1 MDLPLGRGASDPWR
15 VWARKDFAMLP
26 YLWIMN
32 LFIIVFGGGG
42 RGCATGGCLF
52 WIVLSV
58 GLTILINVV
67 LILIPLL
74 ASGPGPGMNL

>member
-1 MDLPLGRGASDPWR
+1 LAAGRCDALYTWR
-15 VWARKDFAMLP
+15 VWVRKDLRMLP
-26 YLWIMN
+26 ILWMIN

-52 WIVLSV
+52 WILVSV

-67 LILIPLL
+67 LLLISLL
-74 ASGPGPGMNL
+74 VSGPGPGVNV

>member
-1 MDLPLGRGASDPWR
+1 
-15 VWARKDFAMLP
+15 MLP
-26 YLWIMN
+26 VLWIMN

-52 WIVLSV
+52 WILVSV

-67 LILIPLL
+67 LLLISLL
-74 ASGPGPGMNL
+74 VSGPGPGMNV

>member
-1 MDLPLGRGASDPWR
+1 MPPC
-15 VWARKDFAMLP
+15 
-26 YLWIMN
+26 LWIVN

-42 RGCATGGCLF
+42 RGYSTSGCLF

-67 LILIPLL
+67 LLLISLL
-74 ASGPGPGMNL
+74 ASGPGPGMNI